1 MNSSYRYLLSRDTAA
16 PNSRILLVCMLNP
29 STADEEKD
37 DPTISRVSRLAENGG
52 YGRLLVLNLLA
63 VRATKPSEIWSHQD
77 PFGEDNWQTWD
88 NALKEL
94 NPNRDTISV
103 AWGRAPKG
111 RNQSLQF
118 IHALVKASCCLK
130 SWSSP
135 IMTWVENL
143 DGSPR
148 HPLYIRANTE
158 LQPYDLDSYVG
169 SLLQRN
175 IGLLPNDLRTSPGLN
190 SPFTPVTN

>member
-1 MNSSYRYLLSRDTAA
+1 MSSNYRYILSRNIAA
-16 PNSRILLVCMLNP
+16 ISNRVLLVWMLNP
-29 STADEEKD
+29 STADEEKN
-37 DPTISRVSRLAENGG
+37 DPTISRVSRLAKNEG

-63 VRATKPSEIWSHQD
+63 VRATNPSDIWSHQD

-111 RNQSLQF
+111 RNQRQF

-130 SWSSP
+130 SWASP

-148 HPLYIRANTE
+148 HPLYIGANTE

-169 SLLQRN
+169 DILQRN
-175 IGLLPNDLRTSPGLN
+175 IGLLPNDLRTRPELSSPHKSLLKE
-190 SPFTPVTN
+190 

>member
-1 MNSSYRYLLSRDTAA
+1 MN
-16 PNSRILLVCMLNP
+16 
-29 STADEEKD
+29 
-37 DPTISRVSRLAENGG
+37 
-52 YGRLLVLNLLA
+52 
-63 VRATKPSEIWSHQD
+63 IWSHED
-77 PFGEDNWQTWD
+77 PVGIDNWQTWD
-88 NALKEL
+88 NTLKQLDPE
-94 NPNRDTISV
+94 RDTISV

-130 SWSSP
+130 SWASP

-158 LQPYDLDSYVG
+158 LQPYNLDSYVG
-169 SLLQRN
+169 DLLQRDSR
-175 IGLLPNDLRTSPGLN
+175 LLFNDLRGL
-190 SPFTPVTN
+190 F

>member
-1 MNSSYRYLLSRDTAA
+1 MNSSYRYLLSRHTAA
-16 PNSRILLVCMLNP
+16 LNSRILLVCMLNP
-29 STADEEKD
+29 STADEEKN

-52 YGRLLVLNLLA
+52 YGQLLVLNLLA
-63 VRATKPSEIWSHQD
+63 IRATKPSDIWSHQN

-94 NPNRDTISV
+94 NPDRDTISV
-103 AWGRAPKG
+103 AWGCAPKD
-111 RNQSLQF
+111 RNQLLQF
-118 IHALVKASCCLK
+118 MRALVKASSCLK
-130 SWSSP
+130 SWASP

-158 LQPYDLDSYVG
+158 LQPYNLDGYVG
-169 SLLQRN
+169 DLLQRN
-175 IGLLPNDLRTSPGLN
+175 IGLLSNDLKGL
-190 SPFTPVTN
+190 S

>member
-1 MNSSYRYLLSRDTAA
+1 MSSSYRYLLSRDTAV

-29 STADEEKD
+29 STADEEKN
-37 DPTISRVSRLAENGG
+37 DPTISRVSRLAENAG

-63 VRATKPSEIWSHQD
+63 IRATKPSDIWSHQD
-77 PFGEDNWQTWD
+77 SCGEGNWQAWD

-94 NPNRDTISV
+94 NSDRDTISV
-103 AWGRAPKG
+103 AWGCAPKS
-111 RNQSLQF
+111 RSQLLLF
-118 IHALVKASCCLK
+118 IRALVKASCCLK
-130 SWSSP
+130 SWASP

-158 LQPYDLDSYVG
+158 LKPYNLDRYIG
-169 SLLQRN
+169 DLLQCN
-175 IGLLPNDLRTSPGLN
+175 VGLLSNDLRGL
-190 SPFTPVTN
+190 S